1 MQQSQ
6 QQLAMKDMEIKSKE
20 LDAKAAS
27 LKNPESAKSAPAK
40 AQKVEIKL
48 SGDAKKKA
56 TIKKEEYA
64 PLTPKPLSEEDKRL
78 IESMTKAIEKV
89 SKEDIEEVEEFR
101 DEL

>member
-27 LKNPESAKSAPAK
+27 LKKPEANTKPVAAKP
-40 AQKVEIKL
+40 QKVEIKL

-56 TIKKEEYA
+56 TVKNEEFV
-64 PLTPKPLSEEDKRL
+64 PLSEEDKRL

-89 SKEDIEEVEEFR
+89 SKEDLENVEEFR